1 MSERRHYGR
10 TGFLALDPR
19 ALTVTFEP
27 APKRENRYLA
37 TATVVEVMGPLE
49 HHANECFDSYDEI
62 GERVD
67 AACKATAPVVILK
80 IDSPGGDVSGA
91 FDTARELRAKC
102 SAAGKKMVAYV
113 DGTSCSAAYA
123 LASAAERIVIPEA
136 GIVGS
141 IGVIHTRVDQTALDG
156 AMGARF
162 TLVTSGAR
170 KADGNPH
177 TPMSDEEHAE
187 AQRLVDLLAQVFF
200 QVVADHRGMKT
211 ADVAGLEAGL
221 FHGADAVSKRLADEV
236 KSFDELLA
244 SLASAATGASM
255 ATRLEEARAALEEA
269 AKGDGDEAARAKRAL
284 AAMDESDEK
293 KDDEAKSEEHSEPDG
308 DEAPAEKKDDEAKAA
323 ASVAAS
329 TAGDLAA
336 TVARLSQEMG
346 ELKAARERE
355 DRAALLASRSDLPAE
370 LKKVLAT
377 KPLADVKAIVSAMPK
392 PSKPAPAATAT
403 VQGTRGATQ
412 GAQETASTPESEQ
425 MDIAMGIKSQS
436 LGIRRRGTTVEF
448 GALSREEAARI
459 AAEKGAAR

>member
-67 AACKATAPVVILK
+67 AACKASAPVVVLK

-102 SAAGKKMVAYV
+102 AAAGKRLVAYV
-113 DGTSCSAAYA
+113 DGTTCSAAYA

-177 TPMSDEEHAE
+177 SPMSDEEHAE
-187 AQRLVDLLAQVFF
+187 SQRLVDMLAQVFF

-221 FHGADAVSKRLADEV
+221 FHGSDAVAKRLADEV
-236 KSFDELLA
+236 MSFDELLA
-244 SLASAATGASM
+244 SVAGAGRSNMAEEKQDYMESALAA
-255 ATRLEEARAALEEA
+255 LKRAAESENEDV
-269 AKGDGDEAARAKRAL
+269 AKRAKKAL
-284 AAMDESDEK
+284 AAMEES
-293 KDDEAKSEEHSEPDG
+293 DEAKSEEHSEPEG
-308 DEAPAEKKDDEAKAA
+308 DEAPAEKKDDEAKAS

-355 DRAALLASRSDLPAE
+355 DRAALLASRTDLPAE

-412 GAQETASTPESEQ
+412 GAQETVSTPESEQ

-436 LGIRRRGTTVEF
+436 LGIQRRGTTVVF